1 MDIST
6 CEQYVLAVLHTTQQ
20 EKEELAYRV
29 ETLSKQLH
37 NLLVFIDPKEE
48 DGVINFK
55 SVDAKEYIEK
65 IKEINDTLVGK
76 YPTVQE
82 EAIQEDKQE

>member
-29 ETLSKQLH
+29 GVISKQLH
-37 NLLVFIDPKEE
+37 NLLVFIDPKME
-48 DGVINFK
+48 DGIITFK
-55 SVDAKEYIEK
+55 DVDADEYVKK
-65 IKEINDTLVGK
+65 IKELNDTLVGK
-76 YPTVQE
+76 YHTEQE
-82 EAIQEDKQE
+82 EVEEDKQE